1 MTDKSTGAVSAEEI
15 GNDPIYSLEEL
26 TRVCNVEAAWVV
38 ELVEHGII
46 EARGATVS
54 EWRFSSVSIVQL
66 AKAKRFDRDLG
77 VNPAGIA
84 VVFDLL
90 NEIDR
95 LKARLRVLA
104 SSHSSLTA
112 PSDER
117 DRA

>member
-1 MTDKSTGAVSAEEI
+1 MTEKSSSVVAAEEI
-15 GNDPIYSLEEL
+15 GTEPVYSLEEL
-26 TRVCNVEAAWVV
+26 TGLCKVEAAWVI

-46 EARGATVS
+46 EARGARAA
-54 EWRFSSVSIVQL
+54 EWRFSSVSVVQL

-95 LKARLRVLA
+95 LKARLHVLT
-104 SSHSSLTA
+104 SSHSSLAEHSTDD
-112 PSDER
+112 SV
-117 DRA
+117 

>member
-1 MTDKSTGAVSAEEI
+1 MTEKSTGAVSAEEI
-15 GNDPIYSLEEL
+15 GTEPIYSLEEL
-26 TRVCNVEAAWVV
+26 TGICKVEAAWVV

-46 EARGATVS
+46 EARGASVS
-54 EWRFSSVSIVQL
+54 EWRFSSVSVVQL

-95 LKARLRVLA
+95 LKARLHVLTSA
-104 SSHSSLTA
+104 HSSLIDHS
-112 PSDER
+112 SDDSR
-117 DRA
+117 